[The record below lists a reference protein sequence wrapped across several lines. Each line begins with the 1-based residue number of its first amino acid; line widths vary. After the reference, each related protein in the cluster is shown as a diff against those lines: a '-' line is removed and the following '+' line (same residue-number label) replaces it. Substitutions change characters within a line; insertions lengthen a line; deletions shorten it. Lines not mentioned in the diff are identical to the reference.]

1 MFHFPKGKKELLA
14 INGMTKEETLDYHGG
29 LQNMLSCMSI
39 IITSKNGKKP
49 MFLVPYPHD
58 KTPKDPASQLCIAT
72 SAY

>member
-39 IITSKNGKKP
+39 TITSKNGKKP
-49 MFLVPYPHD
+49 MFYTWGMLE
-58 KTPKDPASQLCIAT
+58 ST
-72 SAY
+72 SFKCLRNSSKGDV